1 MSSDLRM
8 TIIILIKHIIR
19 LHCSQIIHSAI
30 LRQFIFTEIII
41 SSGVD
46 HTSIIGGEGVV
57 ADATVVWLALIV
69 ADHQWVAEVAV
80 HVYAVHVRVVV
91 RHVEAG

>member
-1 MSSDLRM
+1 MPSDLIL
-8 TIIILIKHIIR
+8 TIIIVIKHVIG

-46 HTSIIGGEGVV
+46 HTSIVGGEGVV
-57 ADATVVWLALIV
+57 ADATVVWLALVV
-69 ADHQWVAEVAV
+69 ADHQWVKGVAV
-80 HVYAVHVRVVV
+80 HVYTVHVRVVV
-91 RHVEAG
+91 RHVETG